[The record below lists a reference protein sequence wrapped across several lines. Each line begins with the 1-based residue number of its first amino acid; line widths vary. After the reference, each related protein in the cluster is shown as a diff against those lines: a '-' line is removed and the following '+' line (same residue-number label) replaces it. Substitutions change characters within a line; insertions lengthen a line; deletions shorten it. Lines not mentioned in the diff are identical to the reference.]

1 MTWSVADELAV
12 TKRRLNED
20 EVRRSAQ
27 TALIDALNGRGQS
40 TAEAEHV
47 LREIEATL
55 VTLRA
60 RRLSLEALQRHP

>member
-12 TKRRLNED
+12 TKRRLHED

-40 TAEAEHV
+40 TAEATH
-47 LREIEATL
+47 
-55 VTLRA
+55 
-60 RRLSLEALQRHP
+60 ALQDIEDTLAALRCRWEYLQAMQEKP